1 MADSW
6 DGGSPVVFLLGLI
19 VFFGSILVFLA
30 DLLRGVTILRSV
42 AVNGVGAGLLIAW
55 AAHDTLHD
63 PNSEVA
69 SGGGAAGTALLLY
82 GLYLLVGG
90 VVIAT
95 TSLLHGR
102 LVLGFGYVALAIV
115 ATIVG
120 FWIFPTGAVIE
131 NRSGDPS
138 ASTDGQGIEDREA
151 TAAEV
156 IEDEQ
161 GPTTDDPSAGGER
174 APAGEK

>member
-6 DGGSPVVFLLGLI
+6 DGGSPLVFLLGLI
-19 VFFGSILVFLA
+19 VFLGSILVFLA

-42 AVNGVGAGLLIAW
+42 AVNAVGAGLLIAW

-63 PNSEVA
+63 PNSEVG
-69 SGGGAAGTALLLY
+69 SGSGAAGTALLLY

-102 LVLGFGYVALAIV
+102 LVLGLGYVALALV
-115 ATIVG
+115 ATIIG

-138 ASTDGQGIEDREA
+138 ASTDGQETEDREA
-151 TAAEV
+151 TAVEAAG
-156 IEDEQ
+156 DEQ
-161 GPTTDDPSAGGER
+161 DPTTDDSSTGGER
-174 APAGEK
+174 TPAGEK